1 MDFELT
7 EEQKMFQSM
16 IRDFVNNE
24 VAPHAAAWDE
34 LSSLFATTTWRPN
47 CWA

>member
-34 LSSLFATTTWRPN
+34 TEEFPAGVVSKIVE
-47 CWA
+47 